1 MLVKDGKLLKY
12 EGTEKEPII
21 PVAVTEIGAEAFLNC
36 TFLETILIPENVRV
50 IGERTFAGCTNLKEV
65 YMTSAVEIGAQAFKD
80 CVSLEVL
87 FEPYNSNF
95 QKNTFENCAGL
106 KRFYHWAR
114 PNLKITGS
122 EVYEECSIKFDDLLY
137 RMSDFLP
144 GCLFIRCND
153 LVEERNR
160 KHLAEVFAY
169 IEKREEKYRQYY
181 GDRNRCVT
189 AYDKYD
195 HSLSEGKKV
204 TVLGCGG
211 GGAEIIHGISSKIN
225 SDAVYLVGISTE
237 AAMPVFQDFPQH
249 IALYEH
255 NQNCCCKGLS
265 PGGFTELMMPD
276 AVTYLHKY
284 LPVIKNSRKIFV
296 TGGIAGPSIYVMSR
310 LIACAASYYGVPVK
324 MFLTEP
330 FWMEGVNR
338 QRLARET
345 LQDLKYMIDE
355 ENVITDGLKLEN
367 DDLKHIP
374 DNWGLRKA
382 EIIRKILAAL
392 SDEGIK

>member
-1 MLVKDGKLLKY
+1 MLIKDGKLLKY

-50 IGERTFAGCTNLKEV
+50 IGEQAFAGCTGLKEV
-65 YMTSAVEIGAQAFKD
+65 YLTSTVDLKEQAFRD
-80 CVSLEVL
+80 CVSIEML
-87 FEPYNSNF
+87 FVPFNSEF
-95 QKNTFENCAGL
+95 RKDTFENCMGL
-106 KRFYHWAR
+106 RRFYRWDKPTTA
-114 PNLKITGS
+114 I
-122 EVYEECSIKFDDLLY
+122 EWYEGHGKLHVELEGLPY
-137 RMSDFLP
+137 LMSKFLP
-144 GCLFIRCND
+144 DCLFIRCND
-153 LVEERNR
+153 LLEDRNR
-160 KHLAEVFAY
+160 EYLEEFFCY
-169 IEKREEKYRQYY
+169 TEQREEKYRQYY
-181 GDRNRCVT
+181 GDRNRCDT
-189 AYDKYD
+189 EYDKYD
-195 HSLSEGKKV
+195 HSLSAGKKV

-211 GGAEIIHGISSKIN
+211 GGAQIVHGISSKIN
-225 SDAVYLVGISTE
+225 SDAVYMAGISTE
-237 AAMPVFQDFPQH
+237 VTMPEFQELSQH

-255 NQNCCCKGLS
+255 NQNCCCGGLS

-296 TGGIAGPSIYVMSR
+296 TGGVAGPSIFVLSR
-310 LIACAASYYGVPVK
+310 LIALAASYYGVPVK

-338 QRLARET
+338 QRMARET
-345 LQDLKYMIDE
+345 LQDLKYMIGE
-355 ENVITDGLKLEN
+355 ENVITDELKLEN

-374 DNWGLRKA
+374 DNWELRKA